1 MKTKNINLPFTMDII
16 KDLNIG
22 DKLSLTGKIITARD
36 AAHKRMIECLDRG
49 ESLPFDLTGACI
61 YYCGPTPAKQGFPIG
76 ACGPTT
82 SGRMDV
88 YVERLFSAGLRC
100 MIGKGDR
107 NDKVKRQITEH
118 KGLYLIAIGG
128 AGALYG
134 QSVRQCRCVAYE
146 DLGAEA
152 VYELDVEG
160 FICYVGLL

>member
-1 MKTKNINLPFTMDII
+1 MKTITINLPFTTDII
-16 KDLNIG
+16 TNLNIG
-22 DKLSLTGKIITARD
+22 DKLILNGKIITARD
-36 AAHKRMIECLDRG
+36 TAHKRMIECLDKG
-49 ESLPFDLTGACI
+49 ESLPFNLKNVCL

-88 YVERLFSAGLRC
+88 YTKRLFDAGLRY

-107 NDKVKRQITEH
+107 NDVVKELITKH
-118 KGLYLIAIGG
+118 KGLYLVAIGG

-134 QSVRQCRCVAYE
+134 QSVRKCRCIAYE

-152 VYELDVEG
+152 IYELDIEEFV
-160 FICYVGLL
+160 CYLV